1 MIFITKLKGWLV
13 GAGEQCQWLGT
24 GTLFL
29 WVTLPLAPV
38 RSGSIMN
45 WKGLSFPDFTSPV
58 KTQSQHCLRLNKQM
72 NKTLRFNVNNVV
84 TASSWNFTLK

>member
-1 MIFITKLKGWLV
+1 MTFITKLKGWL
-13 GAGEQCQWLGT
+13 GGIGEQCQGLGT

-45 WKGLSFPDFTSPV
+45 WKGLSFLDFTSPV
-58 KTQSQHCLRLNKQM
+58 KTQSQSSLRLNKQM
-72 NKTLRFNVNNVV
+72 NKTLRFNVNNGVK
-84 TASSWNFTLK
+84 ASS